1 MEFEDDPLRTRLRI
15 GYLFSLTFGPDF
27 LTLPKAAMRP
37 IVLSLLTGCAALA
50 LSGCVAQRAIT
61 AYADRLNPQGPYA
74 DGRPADD
81 AAPFAD
87 IGYAQWN
94 DAEPPYRLYPGD
106 KVSVVVTYAPEYNK
120 EVVVQQDGRISLPV
134 IGQVMAANRSLD
146 DIRAEVRARY
156 ATQVRNPDVEMSVD
170 AAPLKVFIGGEVG
183 TPGAYDLVGD
193 SNALQAVV
201 QAGGFKTTANEK
213 KVIIIRRGPEGTA
226 MMRTANLAQ
235 AFRHGD
241 QPDLVPLRRMDVI
254 YVPRSGAANVALFMQ
269 QYFRDILPLPGSFS
283 YAVNGFGVTSG
294 N

>member
-1 MEFEDDPLRTRLRI
+1 
-15 GYLFSLTFGPDF
+15 
-27 LTLPKAAMRP
+27 MRP
-37 IVLSLLTGCAALA
+37 IVLCLLTGCATVL

-61 AYADRLNPQGPYA
+61 AYADRLNPQASY
-74 DGRPADD
+74 DQGRPADD
-81 AAPFAD
+81 DALFAD

-106 KVSVVVTYAPEYNK
+106 KVSVVVRYAPEYNK
-120 EVVVQQDGRISLPV
+120 DVVVQQDGRITLPV
-134 IGQVMAANRSLD
+134 IGQIMAANRPVD
-146 DIRAEVRARY
+146 EIRAEAEARY
-156 ATQVRNPDVEMSVD
+156 AAEVRRPDVEMTVD

-193 SNALQAVV
+193 SNALQAIV
-201 QAGGFKTTANEK
+201 QAGGFKTSANEK

-241 QPDLVPLRRMDVI
+241 QPDLVPLRRMDVV

-269 QYFRDILPLPGSFS
+269 QYFRDVLPLPGSFS
-283 YAVNGFGVTSG
+283 YAVNGYSVG

>member
-1 MEFEDDPLRTRLRI
+1 M
-15 GYLFSLTFGPDF
+15 
-27 LTLPKAAMRP
+27 KAAMRP

-61 AYADRLNPQGPYA
+61 AYADARLNPQGGY
-74 DGRPADD
+74 DRPLDEEAL
-81 AAPFAD
+81 FAD

-106 KVSVVVTYAPEYNK
+106 KVSVVVRDAPEYSK
-120 EVVVQQDGRISLPV
+120 ELTVQQDGRITLPA
-134 IGQVMAANRSLD
+134 IGQVMAANRSIE
-146 DIRAEVRARY
+146 DIRAEVMARY
-156 ATQVRNPDVEMSVD
+156 ATELLRPDVDMTVD
-170 AAPLKVFIGGEVG
+170 AAPLKVFVGGEVG

-226 MMRTANLAQ
+226 MMRTANLGQ

-254 YVPRSGAANVALFMQ
+254 YVPRSGAANAALFMQ
-269 QYFRDILPLPGSFS
+269 QYFRDLLPLPGSFS
-283 YAVNGFGVTSG
+283 YAVNGFGVSS